1 MGVTDIPEID
11 PRAIA
16 FLPDGSP
23 NPYQTVSPSRS
34 TPDPTQLTGQEQAV
48 LAAVIAP
55 IARRMALVA
64 ARKAQEAVCD
74 EILRRLEAEIGE
86 TFGMSKITGVANM
99 VRAVRANPPQIVG
112 M

>member
-1 MGVTDIPEID
+1 MTDINDTGSRFHGGSTIPD
-11 PRAIA
+11 RALDLIPSA
-16 FLPDGSP
+16 VIPLPDP
-23 NPYQTVSPSRS
+23 L
-34 TPDPTQLTGQEQAV
+34 QLSGQEQQV

-74 EILRRLEAEIGE
+74 EILRRLETEIGE

-99 VRAVRANPPQIVG
+99 VRAVRANPPTIG